1 MLEASTSDPVARVTI
16 LSAGGGVMDVTETT
30 VVRRC
35 LNPIWN
41 AAFSFEIQHGE
52 VYQNG
57 QSAMLHITIEDWD
70 ALSNNDVL
78 GHIVV
83 PVSSLQSLS
92 LIHI

>member
-57 QSAMLHITIEDWD
+57 QSAMLHITIGIGMLCQIMMSW
-70 ALSNNDVL
+70 AT
-78 GHIVV
+78 
-83 PVSSLQSLS
+83 
-92 LIHI
+92 